1 MTKPE
6 LPAQKEPPE
15 SSQAGR
21 RIKAVLRSALRVFL
35 WSAGV
40 LIVLLI
46 AATVLSTLVIL
57 KLGEGLCDNTPIAE
71 YPSPEGRRRVL
82 VFERSCGATTGFST
96 QASLL
101 DADEDLD
108 IGSGNLF
115 ISDTDHG
122 AAPSGPGGGPELSV
136 EWKDERSLVLVHDS
150 RVRVFKSEQRMD
162 GVHVSYRHTPRWG
175 APDTATS
182 P

>member
-1 MTKPE
+1 M
-6 LPAQKEPPE
+6 
-15 SSQAGR
+15 
-21 RIKAVLRSALRVFL
+21 LRVFL

-40 LIVLLI
+40 LTVLLI

-57 KLGEGLCDNTPIAE
+57 KLGEGMCDNTPIAE
-71 YPSPEGRRRVL
+71 YPSPEGRHRVI

-101 DADEDLD
+101 DADEELDL
-108 IGSGNLF
+108 GSGNLF

-136 EWKDERSLVLVHDS
+136 EWKDERAIVLVYDS
-150 RVRVFKSEQRMD
+150 RVRVFKNEQRMD
-162 GVHVSYRHTPRWG
+162 GVHVSYRHTRRWG
-175 APDTATS
+175 ATDTTTS
-182 P
+182 PQGN

>member
-1 MTKPE
+1 MKKPE
-6 LPAQKEPPE
+6 LPARREPPE
-15 SSQAGR
+15 SSRAGR
-21 RIKAVLRSALRVFL
+21 IGAALRSALRVFL

-40 LIVLLI
+40 LVVLLI

-71 YPSPEGRRRVL
+71 YPSPEGRRHVL

-108 IGSGNLF
+108 SGSGNLF

-150 RVRVFKSEQRMD
+150 RVRVFKSEQRLD

-175 APDTATS
+175 APDTTTS

>member
-1 MTKPE
+1 M
-6 LPAQKEPPE
+6 
-15 SSQAGR
+15 
-21 RIKAVLRSALRVFL
+21 LRVVL

-46 AATVLSTLVIL
+46 AATVLSTLAIW
-57 KLGEGLCDNTPIAE
+57 KMAEGMCDNTPIAE

-101 DADEDLD
+101 DADEELD
-108 IGSGNLF
+108 SGSGNLF
-115 ISDTDHG
+115 IADTDHG

-162 GVHVSYRHTPRWG
+162 GIHVSYRHTTRWG

>member
-1 MTKPE
+1 MKKPQ
-6 LPAQKEPPE
+6 LPARSEPPA

-21 RIKAVLRSALRVFL
+21 LRASLRSVLRVFL

-46 AATVLSTLVIL
+46 AATVLSTLAIW
-57 KLGEGLCDNTPIAE
+57 KMAEGMCDNTPIAE
-71 YPSPEGRRRVL
+71 YPSPEGRHRVI

-101 DADEDLD
+101 DADEELDL
-108 IGSGNLF
+108 GSGNLF

-122 AAPSGPGGGPELSV
+122 AAPSGPGGGPELWV
-136 EWKDERSLVLVHDS
+136 EWQSERSLLLGHDA
-150 RVRVFKSEQRMD
+150 RVRISKREQRLN
-162 GVHVSYRHTPRWG
+162 GVRISYRHITQWG
-175 APDTATS
+175 EPDSTTS